1 MKLAIERLKIEL
13 DILYNN
19 YNVFTKEYRHEEAK
33 NAKLQGMSINKA
45 IKVLEAI
52 DCLKD
57 FLRKKRDM
65 ESLSG

>member
-52 DCLKD
+52 DCLV
-57 FLRKKRDM
+57 
-65 ESLSG
+65 G